1 MFFFLLIKSIDSL
14 EYLESMVETIEGH
27 LKGVKT
33 SMPLAIFWK
42 LFWRTMVPT
51 DTMHYSPFPWEWL
64 KTNQAT
70 FPAPCAL
77 DIVMMRLK
85 RMISSPSLREFG
97 KKIYFYHVVAICAIF
112 TAALIP
118 MEAFFY
124 KFLPSLSLR
133 GARGSCYCLC

>member
-1 MFFFLLIKSIDSL
+1 MNIFFCFNKLMFFFLLMKSIDSL
-14 EYLESMVETIEGH
+14 EYLESMVETIKVH

-42 LFWRTMVPT
+42 LFWRTLVPT

-85 RMISSPSLREFG
+85 RMISSPSLREIG
-97 KKIYFYHVVAICAIF
+97 KKIYFYHVVAICCNIHCCINSDGGLFLQVFAI
-112 TAALIP
+112 
-118 MEAFFY
+118 
-124 KFLPSLSLR
+124 SLS
-133 GARGSCYCLC
+133 